1 MTTTM
6 PMPLPQKAP
15 VNCPHCGQDIEDD
28 DADARSLAE
37 ARASADQLLNHTG
50 KFPFNIKLPLVYNPE
65 IKLSREF
72 ADGRHEIKF
81 RGGIWLND
89 FIDEV
94 DNCHDR
100 IAPDDYADMT
110 ALCSMLLEK
119 KAEADANGDDD
130 MIVGF
135 RKTIVIH
142 ADMQAKRQ
150 VRVSVSVDFY

>member
-15 VNCPHCGQDIEDD
+15 VNCPHCGLDIDEDD
-28 DADARSLAE
+28 VSDARSLAE
-37 ARASADQLLNHTG
+37 ARASADRLLNHTG
-50 KFPFNIKLPLVYNPE
+50 EFPFNIKLPLVYNPE

-119 KAEADANGDDD
+119 KAEADA

-142 ADMQAKRQ
+142 ADKQAKRQ
-150 VRVSVSVDFY
+150 VRVSVDFY